1 MNEDL
6 LKIQSELQKRLAFP
20 YQWMRVQNDNFD
32 NKTNFIY
39 QIKTF
44 EELLLE
50 IDKRFKSDK
59 DFNSYFNYSLNRWFN
74 FWSAFAVEKIFCS
87 LPNVKPAFNHK
98 DRLKDFSIHGITFDH
113 KTSVFPKKFRAT
125 FEQAKQNPIALI
137 KWLYENQSRQ
147 KRKHYHN
154 RLFIVLYSIDKNHW
168 KLKAEIL
175 WLKDLIENY
184 LSDFQPNKLFSIKLT
199 KDFTTLADVIW
210 AIK

>member
-6 LKIQSELQKRLAFP
+6 IKIQSELQKRLAFP
-20 YQWMRVQNDNFD
+20 YRWMRVQNDDFD

-50 IDKRFKSDK
+50 IDKRFKTDK

-113 KTSVFPKKFRAT
+113 KTTVFPKKFNETIKHAT
-125 FEQAKQNPIALI
+125 KNPLTLI
-137 KWLYENQSRQ
+137 KWLYENQSGQ
-147 KRKHYHN
+147 KRKHFHN
-154 RLFIVLYSIDKNHW
+154 RLFIVLYNSNGEHW

-175 WLKDLIENY
+175 WLKEIIENY
-184 LSDFQPNKLFSIKLT
+184 LSAFVPNKLFSLELSKEF
-199 KDFTTLADVIW
+199 KTLADIIW